1 MNARNTS
8 AAELN
13 DRVATKADAAID
25 NARHVANQAMT
36 AVKTGVATAR
46 DQVARANVATRQY
59 VRKEPVKS
67 VLIAAAAGA
76 AVAGLAAWWSKS
88 HRDH

>member
-1 MNARNTS
+1 MNARTTS

-25 NARHVANQAMT
+25 SARNIAGQAMT
-36 AVKTGVATAR
+36 AVKSGVATTR
-46 DQVARANVATRQY
+46 DQVARANVAARQY
-59 VRKEPVKS
+59 VRKEPIKS